1 MKLKNIMLT
10 VLISFSLVL
19 CLSFT
24 SKAATTTSDTY
35 KVVTQHITLKPQNP
49 VLQQTFKS
57 SIAPALKEFASDLYI
72 VDKETGIIT
81 PLLFYVNSYKES
93 DPFKIDLS
101 KDNKTLRI
109 DFTILQ
115 NNPDKYEL
123 ISIAKIE

>member
-24 SKAATTTSDTY
+24 SKAATATSNTY
-35 KVVTQHITLKPQNP
+35 KVVTQHIALKPQNP

-72 VDKETGIIT
+72 VDKQTGIIT
-81 PLLFYVNSYKES
+81 PLLFYVNNYKES

-123 ISIAKIE
+123 ISIDKI

>member
-24 SKAATTTSDTY
+24 SKAATTDTY
-35 KVVTQHITLKPQNP
+35 KVVTQHITLKPQNS
-49 VLQQTFKS
+49 VLQETFRA
-57 SIAPALKEFASDLYI
+57 SIAPALKEFANDLYI
-72 VDKETGIIT
+72 VDKQTGIIT
-81 PLLFYVNSYKES
+81 PLLFYVNNYS
-93 DPFKIDLS
+93 DNAPFKIDLS
-101 KDNKTLRI
+101 KDTKTLRI

-123 ISIAKIE
+123 ISIVKI